1 MKRVFTILIGIIISL
16 AAILTLV
23 GCIDAFAPH
32 VHEYEP
38 SFDEDGHFM
47 KCECG
52 DKIDCTPHTLDWVID
67 KEPTFTEP
75 GYKHQECECGYA
87 LEKIV
92 TDRLLG
98 EEISSSDM
106 LEPTSKLYD
115 RFNSKKEFNAFFTS
129 CHKWLN
135 RSFLCFD
142 TSSEVI
148 ELKYSLMSDVYSS
161 SYKIVNPHLLVSL
174 KLYTRDV
181 ITSVDDASGD
191 NGTVTFFMDFY
202 EFDEGDEDYKFT
214 FHEYDN
220 PRNNMQYLI
229 KVLHGTECVGRIY
242 YRVSSSRDIG
252 REEIAS
258 YLSAHLTAVKNE
270 DKNAD
275 VGGNIPDG
283 VNATII
289 SSDDVLI
296 VNLIAYL
303 RQLMTDYD
311 MISRTTADKINKIKN
326 GAQPLLIDFTA
337 SEPYFVCAYYNSIS
351 SFEFAAFCCA
361 EEYTWVRINNLDEI
375 PEKYNNQD
383 LFLIFQIDEAT
394 TVKNILSEG
403 SEPDTVLHYHLY
415 RMPQG
420 IITPPNYE
428 RTFIYL
434 NSFDGDCLY
443 YTTDMY
449 NHRSNRLSCV
459 NLDGS
464 CYLKFELYRTYGDT
478 RKDADYSF
486 DFDIY
491 HDELINLMIPD
502 RYSVKY
508 DNGTTVYYGVI
519 DINSFVNLLR

>member
-1 MKRVFTILIGIIISL
+1 MKRLFTTVLDVVILL
-16 AAILTLV
+16 AAMLTIV
-23 GCIDAFAPH
+23 GCLDVSTTH
-32 VHEYEP
+32 THEYKP
-38 SFDEDGHFM
+38 AYDEDGHFM

-52 DKIDCTPHTLDWVID
+52 DITDHAPHTLNWVID

-75 GYKHQECECGYA
+75 GYKHQECECGYK
-87 LEKIV
+87 LEEIV
-92 TDRLLG
+92 SDRLLG

-106 LEPTSKLYD
+106 LEPTSKHYD
-115 RFNSKKEFNAFFTS
+115 RFNSKEEFNAFFTS

-148 ELKYSLMSDVYSS
+148 ELKYRLMSDVNSS
-161 SYKIVNPHLLVSL
+161 SYKIVNPHLIVSL
-174 KLYTRDV
+174 KLYTRD
-181 ITSVDDASGD
+181 ILTSVDDASEN
-191 NGTVTFFMDFY
+191 NGTVTFLMDFY

-220 PRNNMQYLI
+220 PQNNMQYLI
-229 KVLHGTECVGRIY
+229 KVFHGTECVGRIY

-275 VGGNIPDG
+275 VGDNIPDG
-283 VNATII
+283 VNATKI
-289 SSDDVLI
+289 SSDDMLI

-303 RQLMTDYD
+303 RQLIADYD
-311 MISRTTADKINKIKN
+311 LPSITTADKINKIKN

-351 SFEFAAFCCA
+351 NFEFSAFCCA

-403 SEPDTVLHYHLY
+403 LEPDTVLHYHLY
-415 RMPQG
+415 RLPQG
-420 IITPPNYE
+420 IIIPPDYE
-428 RTFIYL
+428 RMFIYL
-434 NSFDGDCLY
+434 NSSDESCLY

-449 NHRSNRLSCV
+449 YHKLRTLRCV
-459 NLDGS
+459 NIDGEY
-464 CYLKFELYRTYGDT
+464 YLNYELYRTHGDT
-478 RKDADYSF
+478 RKDADHSL

-491 HDELINLMIPD
+491 YDDLMNLMIPN
-502 RYSVKY
+502 RYSIQK
-508 DNGTTVYYGVI
+508 DNNTTVYYGVI
-519 DINSFVNLLR
+519 EIESFANFLR